1 MVSRS
6 KRGNQISGIIFDC
19 PRKGTGL
26 RMIDLRRD
34 VIAPPALSHNQAKV
48 NSQQAGKPQRP
59 TRYHSHA
66 TESCYRMATPYGP
79 FC

>member
-34 VIAPPALSHNQAKV
+34 VIAPPAVSHEQAKAKFPGGWKAV
-48 NSQQAGKPQRP
+48 APYSRVIPQSRD
-59 TRYHSHA
+59 
-66 TESCYRMATPYGP
+66 
-79 FC
+79 